1 MIGRLAV
8 IGVGLIGGSVAGGLK
23 RAGRVGEVV
32 GWERTPANLQ
42 TALDRGL
49 IDRAADSAAAA
60 VAAADLVLLAAPVAS
75 IPPLL
80 REISPALPAEATLT
94 DVGSTKA
101 WLLAQAQQVLP
112 PAQFARFVPG
122 HPIAGTEHAGAA
134 AAQLDLFAG
143 RTVILTPIEQ
153 TVPAALAGVRA
164 MWQALGATVV
174 EQSPAA
180 HDQLLALTSH
190 LPHVLSYA
198 LASTLE
204 DGESPAALAPA
215 IGGGLRDMTRI
226 AGSDVR
232 MWRDILLSN
241 REAVERALTAYRRH
255 LDALEAAVAAA
266 EPARLEQLLAHG
278 RALRRRL
285 LEETE

>member
-1 MIGRLAV
+1 MIRQLAV

-32 GWERTPANLQ
+32 GWGRSATNLQ
-42 TALDRGL
+42 TALDREL
-49 IDRAADSAAAA
+49 IDRVADSAAAA
-60 VAAADLVLLAAPVAS
+60 VASADVVLLAAPVAS
-75 IPPLL
+75 IPALL
-80 REISPALPAEATLT
+80 REISPALPADAILT

-101 WLLAQAQQVLP
+101 WLLAQAQQALTP
-112 PAQFARFVPG
+112 GQFTRFVAG

-134 AAQLDLFAG
+134 AAQLELFAG
-143 RTVILTPIEQ
+143 RTVILTPVEQ
-153 TVPAALAGVRA
+153 TAPAALGRVRA
-164 MWQALGATVV
+164 MWQDLGAAVV
-174 EQSPAA
+174 EQSPAS
-180 HDQLLALTSH
+180 HDQRLALTSH

-204 DGESPAALAPA
+204 EGESLAALAPA

-226 AGSDVR
+226 AGSDVS

-241 REAVERALTAYRRH
+241 REAVGRALTAYRRH
-255 LDALEAAVAAA
+255 LDALESAVAAA

-278 RALRRRL
+278 RTLRRRL